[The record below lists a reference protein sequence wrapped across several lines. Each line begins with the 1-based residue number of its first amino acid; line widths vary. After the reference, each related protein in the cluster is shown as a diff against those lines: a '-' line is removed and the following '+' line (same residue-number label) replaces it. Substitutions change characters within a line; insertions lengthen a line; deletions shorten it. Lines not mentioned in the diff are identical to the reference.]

1 MIQDL
6 QRNHDPDIILYQVED
21 IQRIFGIGRTKAYRL
36 MGSKGFPSIT
46 LNKRRVVQKDRL
58 EIWLS
63 QQSGKTLT
71 F

>member
-1 MIQDL
+1 
-6 QRNHDPDIILYQVED
+6 
-21 IQRIFGIGRTKAYRL
+21 